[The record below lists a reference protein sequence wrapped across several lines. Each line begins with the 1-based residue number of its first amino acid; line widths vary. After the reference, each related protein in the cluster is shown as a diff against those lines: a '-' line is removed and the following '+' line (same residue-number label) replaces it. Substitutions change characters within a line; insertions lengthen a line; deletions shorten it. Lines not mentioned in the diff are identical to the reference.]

1 MQNMNLNNFIT
12 NVNIIKLCI
21 FIIIMVFNLI
31 EIQLVAESIQL
42 VGYLELS
49 PYKIM
54 EHSYGKLTTFSRM
67 SW

>member
-1 MQNMNLNNFIT
+1 MY
-12 NVNIIKLCI
+12 V
-21 FIIIMVFNLI
+21 IIIMVFNLI

-54 EHSYGKLTTFSRM
+54 EHSYGKLPTFSRM

>member
-1 MQNMNLNNFIT
+1 MFFT
-12 NVNIIKLCI
+12 
-21 FIIIMVFNLI
+21 LI

-54 EHSYGKLTTFSRM
+54 EHGYGKLMTFSRM

>member
-1 MQNMNLNNFIT
+1 MNLNNFIT

-21 FIIIMVFNLI
+21 FIIIIVFNLI

-54 EHSYGKLTTFSRM
+54 EHSYGKLTTFSSM